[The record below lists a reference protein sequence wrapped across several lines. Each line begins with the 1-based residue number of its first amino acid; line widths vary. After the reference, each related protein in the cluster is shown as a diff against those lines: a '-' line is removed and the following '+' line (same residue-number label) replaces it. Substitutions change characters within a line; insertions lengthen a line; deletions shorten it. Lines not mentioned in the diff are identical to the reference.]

1 MIQAVK
7 DLSGEQLKESVNIV
21 KKHLQEQ
28 IPICEQAIEFI
39 EKGQWD
45 EQTKD
50 RLYAQ
55 IMELGQKI
63 IVHEVYWML
72 RSEVTEGVAK
82 MKRTENKDINFMNS
96 WILDN
101 KLCIEEADRF
111 IKSGFVHRC
120 LQRI

>member
-1 MIQAVK
+1 M
-7 DLSGEQLKESVNIV
+7 
-21 KKHLQEQ
+21 
-28 IPICEQAIEFI
+28 
-39 EKGQWD
+39 
-45 EQTKD
+45 TKD